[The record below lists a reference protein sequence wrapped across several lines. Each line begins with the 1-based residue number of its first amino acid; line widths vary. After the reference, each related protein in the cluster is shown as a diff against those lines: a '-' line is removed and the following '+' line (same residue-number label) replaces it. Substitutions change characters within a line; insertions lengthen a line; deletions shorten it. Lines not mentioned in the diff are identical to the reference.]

1 MKTHQLS
8 PRSLHRLTLAVLASG
23 FIFSSSAHAIFVS
36 ESHACKS
43 NSQTGG
49 AWVGGY
55 YKPNTRTAVTHQVN
69 ENASQTLTLQIT
81 MWAYPEGSTAFVS
94 KTAKTTTPPGVR
106 NNHVSTSITDANTA
120 PGRVTSMSWAWY
132 PGVTRVKGNGT
143 AMVPT
148 TPFGSN
154 GCRNMLAYF

>member
-55 YKPNTRTAVTHQVN
+55 YKPATSTAVTHQVN
-69 ENASQTLTLQIT
+69 ERFNQVLNLRSVL
-81 MWAYPEGSTAFVS
+81 WAYPEGGTTYTKRIKTISTPAGVANNRVS
-94 KTAKTTTPPGVR
+94 
-106 NNHVSTSITDANTA
+106 VSVTNPSKA
-120 PGRVTSMSWAWY
+120 PGSLLTFGLVWHPNMS
-132 PGVTRVKGNGT
+132 RSRGT
-143 AMVPT
+143 FIPET
-148 TPFGSN
+148 EDFSPN
-154 GCRNMLAYF
+154 GCRNRLVYF